1 MKVLLDSHA
10 VYWWTIG
17 SDRLSAAA
25 RLLIEDKANGPAVIA
40 TLDIVF
46 GEVDR

>member
-17 SDRLSAAA
+17 SDRLSATA
-25 RLLIEDKANGPAVIA
+25 RLLIEDKANTILH
-40 TLDIVF
+40 LDRRS
-46 GEVDR
+46 D